1 MRTSLGW
8 NGHDNIN
15 SKGFASRDDDDEEE
29 ENNSLARDKKKD
41 IPLARSVNSSR
52 FKKQNTLDPSA
63 LENLLLSRARDSS
76 KENKSNSSERS

>member
-8 NGHDNIN
+8 NAHDSIN
-15 SKGFASRDDDDEEE
+15 SKGFVSRDDDDEEE
-29 ENNSLARDKKKD
+29 ESNLLGRDKKKE
-41 IPLARSVNSSR
+41 IPLVRSVNSSR

-63 LENLLLSRARDSS
+63 LENLLLSKARDSS